1 MPYLKRKRSEPWLPR
16 NTSMSS
22 MSSGIISAG
31 DLNYSI
37 HQRIAEYIKANGG
50 ISYQT
55 MNDVF
60 GVLECVKME
69 LYRRIMVPYEDTKMR
84 ENGDVEPYIS
94 HRLGV

>member
-16 NTSMSS
+16 DVVL
-22 MSSGIISAG
+22 SSGIISAG

-50 ISYQT
+50 INYQT

-60 GVLECVKME
+60 GALECIKME
-69 LYRRIMVPYEDTKMR
+69 LYRRIMVPYEDIKMR
-84 ENGDVEPYIS
+84 DNGDVQPYIDA
-94 HRLGV
+94 RLGI